1 MSEDLLREATKRFG
15 RSAAPAGLLQGL
27 HGLKLSAGR
36 AYEAASLVAPDSQ
49 REMYATLADHERK
62 HAKAVATMLGALA
75 AKRPRRPTD
84 DDVAALA
91 GGIGDAKTPHAA
103 LVAAQRLEAG
113 EISAFEAAM
122 ARMDIPKLLQTFL
135 TIAAADGQHRAA
147 IRLALGEEPVP
158 KPFA

>member
-1 MSEDLLREATKRFG
+1 MTDLLREAQRRFA
-15 RSAAPAGLLQGL
+15 RVPAPEGWLQGL

-49 REMYATLADHERK
+49 RKMYEQFADHERK

-75 AKRPRRPTD
+75 AKQPRRPED

-91 GGIGDAKTPHAA
+91 GGIGDARSPHAA

-113 EISAFEAAM
+113 EIAAFEAVIG
-122 ARMDIPKLLQTFL
+122 RMTEGKLLQTLL

-147 IRLALGEEPVP
+147 VRIALGEDPVP
-158 KPFA
+158 KAFS